1 MFFESD
7 SILYRSFIPREGFL
21 LYGLIDNFNS
31 AIKKEADS
39 LKEQGWTLRKWH
51 YEATTCSFILT
62 MQRPK
67 GYVPDPEP
75 KQDEDKKAGK

>member
-1 MFFESD
+1 MKKK
-7 SILYRSFIPREGFL
+7 
-21 LYGLIDNFNS
+21 
-31 AIKKEADS
+31 AIKKQAPIIEYDYFFVRNSKYADALKEADS

-75 KQDEDKKAGK
+75 KQDEDKKADK